1 MSLRAASIALIAVV
15 AFAIAGCGGSS
26 SKSSSTSTTA
36 ADASGGAG
44 QTVDGVKCNR
54 TEQLNY
60 HVHAHLSLIADG
72 SPEALPALIGIP
84 GAATGT
90 PQCFYFLHTHDTSGV
105 IHIEAPAKTVFTL
118 GQFFAVWGQP
128 LSASQATN
136 LKGPLHVFVGQKAY
150 TGNPANIKLTPHE
163 LITIESGK
171 KVASPSYTFPA
182 GL

>member
-1 MSLRAASIALIAVV
+1 MLPRRAASIILLIVALA
-15 AFAIAGCGGSS
+15 AAGCGGSS
-26 SKSSSTSTTA
+26 SKSASTGTTA
-36 ADASGGAG
+36 SDASGGAG

-54 TEQLNY
+54 TEQLTY
-60 HVHAHLSLIADG
+60 HVHAHLSLIANG

-84 GAATGT
+84 GGATGT

-105 IHIEAPAKTVFTL
+105 IHIEAPAKTAFTL

-128 LSASQATN
+128 LSKSQATN
-136 LKGPLHVFVGQKAY
+136 LKAPLHVFVGKKAY
-150 TGNPANIKLTPHE
+150 TGNPANIKLTPHG

-171 KVASPSYTFPA
+171 TVAPPSYTFPA

>member
-1 MSLRAASIALIAVV
+1 MLLRRTASIALLA
-15 AFAIAGCGGSS
+15 ALAIAGCGGSS
-26 SKSSSTSTTA
+26 KKSSSTDTTTT
-36 ADASGGAG
+36 ASGGAG
-44 QTVDGVKCNR
+44 QTVAGVKCNR

-60 HVHAHLSLIADG
+60 HVHAHLSLIANG
-72 SPEALPALIGIP
+72 TPEALPALIGIP
-84 GAATGT
+84 GGGTGT

-105 IHIEAPAKTVFTL
+105 IHIEAPAKQTFTL

-128 LSASQATN
+128 LSKAQATN
-136 LKGPLHVFVGQKAY
+136 LQAPLHVFVGKKAY

-171 KVASPSYTFPA
+171 KVPPPSFTFPA